1 MELKIATGLKVVVT
15 EKKRTSSGFKRVA
28 GIVQGVI
35 REDEQGT
42 FTVEIAGNDDKK
54 EYLPLT
60 EKSFNLTGKKYVFTR
75 KKDKKG
81 KRTCIIRDEF
91 HSKFLSGLPEQYL
104 PFTKNWVVSGY
115 IVQNGLIRQFDFKTL
130 LGIEGYNLGSYTH
143 YDEE

>member
-15 EKKRTSSGFKRVA
+15 EKKRTSSCFKRVA
-28 GIVQGVI
+28 GITQGVI
-35 REDEQGT
+35 REDEQGN

-91 HSKFLSGLPEQYL
+91 HSKFLSGLPEQYF

>member
-28 GIVQGVI
+28 GITQGVI
-35 REDEQGT
+35 REDEQGN

-104 PFTKNWVVSGY
+104 PFNKNWVVSGY

>member
-15 EKKRTSSGFKRVA
+15 EKKRTSSGFKRVS
-28 GIVQGVI
+28 GIIKGVI
-35 REDEQGT
+35 REDEQGN
-42 FTVEIAGNDDKK
+42 FTVEIAGNDNKK
-54 EYLPLT
+54 ECLPLT

-81 KRTCIIRDEF
+81 KRICIIRDEF
-91 HSKFLSGLPEQYL
+91 HSKFFSGLPEQYL
-104 PFTKNWVVSGY
+104 PFNKNWIVSGY

-130 LGIEGYNLGSYTH
+130 LGIEGYNISSYTH

>member
-1 MELKIATGLKVVVT
+1 MELKIATALKVVVT

-28 GIVQGVI
+28 GIIQGVI
-35 REDEQGT
+35 REDEQGN

-75 KKDKKG
+75 KKDKRG
-81 KRTCIIRDEF
+81 KRICIIRDEF

-130 LGIEGYNLGSYTH
+130 LGIEGYNLSSYTH